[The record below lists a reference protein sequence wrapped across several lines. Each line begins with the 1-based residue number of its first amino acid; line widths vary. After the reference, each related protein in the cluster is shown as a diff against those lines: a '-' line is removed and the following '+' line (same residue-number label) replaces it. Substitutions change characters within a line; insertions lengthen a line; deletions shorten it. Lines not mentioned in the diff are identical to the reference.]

1 MLGGMFAGH
10 EEGGGKKIKKNG
22 SQFIEFYG
30 SSSNTAAILINIM
43 VVFQIIEVVKEK
55 KFN

>member
-10 EEGGGKKIKKNG
+10 EEGGGKKVKKNG

-30 SSSNTAAILINIM
+30 SSSRYSNYINIM
-43 VVFQIIEVVKEK
+43 VALIRL
-55 KFN
+55 